1 MAGHA
6 VWDRAWGGVACAA
19 WEGLEGLWSWMAIH
33 LIGEDW
39 HQDTDEAAVCLGVV
53 EEAHVQ
59 HRLPNVA
66 AAVHEHLLP
75 RAIGD
80 DLAAS

>member
-1 MAGHA
+1 
-6 VWDRAWGGVACAA
+6 
-19 WEGLEGLWSWMAIH
+19 MAIH

-59 HRLPNVA
+59 HRLANVA